1 MMSRQSAATLHSF
14 PSGLLPPLGAT
25 SERFIWAQTEPR
37 LHKHII
43 SLYSRR
49 YRWWQNFLIPLVIYS
64 AWISPFETGFLH
76 EPIPRGLFIVGNIIN
91 IFFAIDIGLTFFVAY
106 KDESTGLLVYEPK
119 KIASKYLRTWFLFDV
134 SSTFPFQASS
144 LLFTGKFGSGL
155 TFSLVHIL
163 RLWRLRK
170 VSALFARLEKD
181 IRINYF
187 WLRCIKLVCTTLF
200 TIHSAGCFF
209 YLIASRYKSHR
220 QTWIGTHP
228 DLNKLGLW
236 DCYITAIYWSIT
248 TLSGVGY
255 GDLHP
260 ENTEEMMFDI
270 AYMMF
275 NLGLIAYLIGNMT
288 DLLVE
293 ESSRT
298 RRFRNIIAAASNFAV
313 RNQLPDAL
321 KNQITDYLSLKFRT
335 DEFQHQ
341 WIFDSLPS
349 AIRLNVLQY
358 LFIPVLDKVYLFQG
372 VSSSFLLQLISEIQ
386 TGYFPTGQDI
396 VQQNEAPTELYI
408 VVSGVVE
415 LIFCREGCIQKLVK
429 TETGDV
435 FGEYGVLSNKPHG
448 FKASTK
454 KLSQLLWFSSKSL
467 LKALESNPE
476 DRRIVMTNLS
486 RKSTQWEEPQELDH
500 NSINCT
506 VHEKNATLPYV
517 AMKGNEKLMKYL
529 LESGRNPNEPDNNG
543 RTALHIAAA
552 EGYTKCVETL
562 LEHGANVNSRDLE
575 GRVPLWE
582 AIHGRND
589 GIAQV
594 LWDKGARLS
603 NGDEGRFLCMAAQR
617 SDIQLLLALLKYGA
631 DINAPNKYG
640 VTALHAAISENRLE
654 VVNFLVQK
662 GADMDK
668 GVGENCYKQKSS

>member
-1 MMSRQSAATLHSF
+1 M
-14 PSGLLPPLGAT
+14 
-25 SERFIWAQTEPR
+25 
-37 LHKHII
+37 
-43 SLYSRR
+43 
-49 YRWWQNFLIPLVIYS
+49 
-64 AWISPFETGFLH
+64 
-76 EPIPRGLFIVGNIIN
+76 
-91 IFFAIDIGLTFFVAY
+91 
-106 KDESTGLLVYEPK
+106 
-119 KIASKYLRTWFLFDV
+119 
-134 SSTFPFQASS
+134 
-144 LLFTGKFGSGL
+144 
-155 TFSLVHIL
+155 
-163 RLWRLRK
+163 
-170 VSALFARLEKD
+170 
-181 IRINYF
+181 
-187 WLRCIKLVCTTLF
+187 
-200 TIHSAGCFF
+200 
-209 YLIASRYKSHR
+209 
-220 QTWIGTHP
+220 
-228 DLNKLGLW
+228 
-236 DCYITAIYWSIT
+236 
-248 TLSGVGY
+248 
-255 GDLHP
+255 
-260 ENTEEMMFDI
+260 
-270 AYMMF
+270 
-275 NLGLIAYLIGNMT
+275 
-288 DLLVE
+288 
-293 ESSRT
+293 
-298 RRFRNIIAAASNFAV
+298 
-313 RNQLPDAL
+313 

-500 NSINCT
+500 NSIHCT

-562 LEHGANVNSRDLE
+562 LEHGANANSRDLE